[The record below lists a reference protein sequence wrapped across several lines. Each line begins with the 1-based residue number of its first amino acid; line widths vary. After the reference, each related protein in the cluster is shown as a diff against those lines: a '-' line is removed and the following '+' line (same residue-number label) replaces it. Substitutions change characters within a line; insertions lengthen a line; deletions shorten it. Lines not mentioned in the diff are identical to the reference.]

1 MALVA
6 KDLTAQFHRMI
17 LDGRLLGDEWGP
29 ELVVWVHDD
38 ETGEFH
44 GGFVGDST
52 SLCTDGHRIWN
63 GGIRYETNSNIIKL
77 SPPAQLDRLHRHLAR
92 PMTIKH
98 FWCYP
103 IDSPP
108 AFGYWGGG
116 KAKIVRGSYQD
127 RNCLIADWTEAMS
140 EFRLPDGRRL
150 LGQAFIGGA
159 DAGLNEKDLALICQ
173 VNGGNKCVTGGPGQV
188 QYEMLGVTGLIIVH
202 TAKILAEFCGFRWN
216 EECTFSIAGLGQVG
230 KGVLQW
236 LAHDDYKGPLVAAA
250 SNKNTKDGEAIR
262 NYNGLY
268 PGEILEALEDQE
280 QGILSLVGKRGT
292 TRTPLGHELFER
304 SRILVLG
311 LSVEEVINSRN
322 ARRVM
327 APIVL
332 SGTNS
337 GITPDGHER
346 LHEQHRLAPLD
357 AMVNIGA
364 ASIAKS
370 NWHGMSPDECIA
382 LAKRAVEVNL
392 RWALEQTTRSKR
404 LDRVARDEVYRR
416 METLPRLRK

>member
-6 KDLTAQFHRMI
+6 KDLTAQFHRTF
-17 LDGRLLGDEWGP
+17 LDERLLGDEWGP
-29 ELVVWVHDD
+29 EFVVGVFDD
-38 ETGEFH
+38 KTGEFH
-44 GGFVGDST
+44 GGFVGDNT

-63 GGIRYETNSNIIKL
+63 GGIRYETNFDIIKL
-77 SPPAQLDRLHRHLAR
+77 SPLAQLDRLHRHLAR

-116 KAKIVRGSYQD
+116 KAKIVLGSYQD
-127 RNCLIADWTEAMS
+127 RNRLIADWTRAMS
-140 EFRLPDGRRL
+140 EFRLPDDRRL

-173 VNGGNKCVTGGPGQV
+173 VNGSNKCVTGGPGSV
-188 QYEMLGVTGLIIVH
+188 QYETLGVTGLILVH
-202 TAKILAEFCGFRWN
+202 AAKIFAEFCGFRWN

-236 LAHDDYKGPLVAAA
+236 LAHDDYKGPLVMAV
-250 SNKNTKDGEAIR
+250 SNKSTKDGEAIR
-262 NYNGLY
+262 SYKGLY

-292 TRTPLGHELFER
+292 TRTLLGYELFER

-311 LSVEEVINSRN
+311 LSVEEVIDRYN

-327 APIVL
+327 ASIVL

-337 GITPDGHER
+337 GITTDGHEM

-370 NWHGMSPDECIA
+370 NWHGMPSDECIA
-382 LAKRAVEVNL
+382 FAKRAVEINL
-392 RWALEQTTRSKR
+392 RWALEQTTKSMG
-404 LDRVARDEVYRR
+404 LDRVARDEAYRR
-416 METLPRLRK
+416 LKPPLAAG